1 MGTLDIDVLLSKEGG
16 KESFKRCLSPSL
28 ILSQDFPLQPLTSHP
43 LLQVQLDIDR
53 LPSRN
58 LGRDDRI
65 ISSHSVESRYPFLAL
80 SFINYL
86 SALPIERKMDLRYAE
101 PRSETELA
109 RGDKMLLRLA
119 ARRLG
124 LEGASGRKK
133 RAMQFGSRSAK
144 MEVEDKRGAS
154 GRKGWGA
161 ETIAPKGSRAT
172 QGCWKALD

>member
-16 KESFKRCLSPSL
+16 KESFKRCLCPSL
-28 ILSQDFPLQPLTSHP
+28 ILSQGFPLQPLTSNP
-43 LLQVQLDIDR
+43 SLPQVQLDIDR

-101 PRSETELA
+101 PRSEMELA

-161 ETIAPKGSRAT
+161 ETIAPKS
-172 QGCWKALD
+172 